1 MKTLLSSLF
10 LAVAAHAS
18 MAAIQTKVIEYKQGD
33 AVLEGVLTY
42 DDSISGKRPGILVVH
57 QWKGLSDYEKKR
69 SEMLAK
75 LGYNVF
81 ALDIYGKGVRPAAPA
96 DAGKE
101 ASKYKGNRPLLRE
114 RALAGLDVLKK
125 DERTDAT
132 KVAAIGYCFGGTTVI
147 ELARA
152 GADVAG
158 VVSFHGSIDSPTP
171 ADGAKIKAK
180 ILVCHG
186 DVDPFVPQ
194 KDIDAFNTEMR
205 EHKVDCQLISYPGA
219 VHSFTDWTATATT
232 GGARYQEAADKRSWE
247 HMKSFFAELFK

>member
-1 MKTLLSSLF
+1 MKTLLSALILALAAQASLA
-10 LAVAAHAS
+10 AV
-18 MAAIQTKVIEYKQGD
+18 QTKVVEYKQGE
-33 AVLEGVLTY
+33 AVLEGLMTY
-42 DDSISGKRPGILVVH
+42 DDSFSGKRPGILVVH
-57 QWKGLSDYEKKR
+57 QWKGLSDYEKTR

-81 ALDIYGKGVRPAAPA
+81 ALDIYGKGIRPSAPA

-101 ASKYKGNRPLLRE
+101 AGKYKGDRALLRA
-114 RALAGLDVLKK
+114 RALAGLEVLKK
-125 DERTDAT
+125 DERTDAG

-158 VVSFHGSIDSPTP
+158 VVSFHGGLDSPTP
-171 ADGAKIKAK
+171 ADGAKIKAR

-194 KDIDAFNTEMR
+194 KDIDAFNAEMR
-205 EHKVDCQLISYPGA
+205 EHKVDAQFIAYPGA
-219 VHSFTDWTATATT
+219 VHSFTDWNAT
-232 GGARYQEAADKRSWE
+232 GAMAGAQYQEKADKRSWE
-247 HMKSFFAELFK
+247 HMKTFFAELFR